1 MTNEKE
7 VLTQNESTDT
17 NRRKALK
24 LAAGGGLVS
33 GAALTSNTWT
43 KPVVNAVLLPAHAQT
58 SLEEGDMDASMD
70 GSMDGAMDGPPAT
83 FSGLIIG
90 AATGSALVPK
100 SPTMDRNSIL
110 DLFVTPVNAGGV
122 EGEFEQLG
130 VDTIEAFATQ
140 TGDDAFD
147 FQFRVTL
154 FPMSCNDIISKD
166 EVPPGL
172 IFAEPI
178 LLETDSISLFFEI
191 SASGGSGVIADITNC
206 DETVTQGFGF
216 DYSASDETIE
226 VSNITFDVDG
236 FLGFGNPIT
245 LMPGGEPLVAADCT
259 LCPGLNQPAPEF
271 DTQ

>member
-70 GSMDGAMDGPPAT
+70 GSMDGPPTT
-83 FSGLIIG
+83 FSGS
-90 AATGSALVPK
+90 TTFVTK

-110 DLFVTPVNAGGV
+110 DLFVTPVNAGEGV
-122 EGEFEQLG
+122 PVNQIAIE
-130 VDTIEAFATQ
+130 TIEAFATQ

-147 FQFRVTL
+147 FQFRIGL
-154 FPMSCNDIISKD
+154 FPMECNDVISKD
-166 EVPPGL
+166 ELQLVQ
-172 IFAEPI
+172 ISDE
-178 LLETDSISLFFEI
+178 ETESNTISLFFEI
-191 SASGGSGVIADITNC
+191 SASGGSGEISQPITNC
-206 DETVTQGFGF
+206 NESVTQGFGF
-216 DYSASDETIE
+216 DYIASDETIA

-236 FLGFGNPIT
+236 FLGFGNSIT

-259 LCPGLNQPAPEF
+259 LCPAPEF
-271 DTQ
+271 VDT